1 MPIKRELIYIDNK
14 DETDRIA
21 RYYEQGDKL
30 VVVFNGSSKE
40 FAYSKN
46 RAQIIKTGISNK
58 NAFDVFNYLKNVA
71 DTAGIIGN
79 ESQNTLAKSYEG
91 ITTVPK
97 ECVLSDFLN
106 GSLSKKRTN
115 NTQNVIFPFGF
126 NLSQL
131 KAVDSAFNN
140 NLSVIEG
147 PPGTGKTQTILN
159 IIANA
164 VMNGQSVAVVS
175 SNNSAVKNVYEKLEK
190 AGLEFMAAV
199 LGSNENK
206 QAFIESQ
213 KALPD
218 LSTVKLSSEEKEK
231 LRLKTEELVTAL
243 AENLDKKNRLAQH
256 RLEIENTK
264 TEYRHFKDSYK
275 SEIIKEVGLRR
286 NLKAHS
292 VLRFWLSI
300 EKLVEKQKS
309 IGFIKKLIYR
319 TKYGVKDSSFYVN
332 SYDEMILSLQLK
344 YYPAKISE
352 LEKSIASL
360 EASLEHFSFDT
371 KMKEYTDATMKLFKA
386 SLYEN
391 FFNKKRETYSLPDL
405 YYRSNQFITDYP
417 VIMSTTYSLK
427 RCLDKEIL
435 YDYVIIDEASQ
446 VDLATGALALSCA
459 KRAVIVGDIKQ
470 LPNVVTDD
478 LKFRTDVIFST
489 YKLKEAYRYSS
500 NSLLSALLELFPEI
514 PKTLLREHYRCHPKI
529 IEFCNQKFYDNQL
542 ITLSE
547 YTNNRQPLMVY
558 KTTAGNHARQLINQ
572 RQIDVIRDEIIE
584 KEQLTDTDLGIVTPY
599 RNQTNALQHAFRGS
613 TVKADTVDKFQGR
626 ENEVIILSTVDNEIS
641 EFTDNPNRLNVAV
654 SRAQEQLILVVNGN
668 ESGNDGNIADLIQYI
683 EYNNFSVIESEV
695 NSVFDLLYKGYE
707 KQRAK
712 SIKKSGKVSEY
723 DSENLMYGLIKEVL
737 NTEPYLKYDVLMHF
751 PIRNLIRDFSK
762 LTEPEI
768 KYAKNPLTHL
778 DFIIYNK
785 LGKVPVLGIEVDGFE
800 FHKEGSTQSKRD
812 RMKDEILNKYHFPI
826 LRFGTNESNEKGKLV
841 GMLEEIQ
848 KVTKTI

>member
-1 MPIKRELIYIDNK
+1 MIYIDNK

-21 RYYEQGDKL
+21 RYYEQDDKL
-30 VVVFNGSSKE
+30 VVIFKGSFKE

-46 RAQIIKTGISNK
+46 RAKIIKTGVSAK
-58 NAFDVFNYLKNVA
+58 NAFDVFSYLKNVA

-79 ESQNTLAKSYEG
+79 ETQNTLLKSYEA
-91 ITTVPK
+91 ITTIPK

-106 GSLSKKRTN
+106 GSLSKKRTS

-126 NLSQL
+126 NLSQQ
-131 KAVDSAFNN
+131 KAVDTAFNN

-218 LSTVKLSSEEKEK
+218 LSTFKLSSEEKEK
-231 LRLKTEELVTAL
+231 LRLKTEELVGTI
-243 AENLDKKNRLAQH
+243 AENLDKKNQLAQYK
-256 RLEIENTK
+256 LEIENTK
-264 TEYRHFKDSYK
+264 TEYRHFKESYK
-275 SEIIKEVGLRR
+275 SEFTKDVDLRR
-286 NLKAHS
+286 NLKADS
-292 VLRFWLSI
+292 ILRFWLSI
-300 EKLVEKQKS
+300 ENLTEKQQS

-319 TKYGVKDSSFYVN
+319 IKYGIKDPLFYLN
-332 SYDEMILSLQLK
+332 TFDKMILALQLK

-352 LEKSIASL
+352 LEKSIGSL
-360 EASLEHFSFDT
+360 EKSLQHFSFDT
-371 KMKEYTDATMKLFKA
+371 KMKEYTEAAMQLFKA

-391 FFNKKRETYSLPDL
+391 FFNKKREAYTLPDL
-405 YYRSNQFITDYP
+405 YNKSQQFITDYP

-427 RCLDKEIL
+427 RCLDKDIL
-435 YDYVIIDEASQ
+435 YDYVIIDESSQ

-470 LPNVVTDD
+470 LPNVVTND

-500 NSLLSALLELFPEI
+500 NSLLSSLIELFPAM

-542 ITLSE
+542 IVLSE
-547 YTNNRQPLMVY
+547 YTDNRQPLMVY
-558 KTTAGNHARQLINQ
+558 KTTAGNHARHLMNQ
-572 RQIDVIRDEIIE
+572 RQIDVIREEIIV
-584 KEQLTDTDLGIVTPY
+584 KEQLTDSDLGIVTPY
-599 RNQTNALQHAFRGS
+599 RNQTNALQHAFRS
-613 TVKADTVDKFQGR
+613 SSIKADTVDKFQGR
-626 ENEVIILSTVDNEIS
+626 ENKIIILSTVDNEIS

-683 EYNNFSVIESEV
+683 EYNNFSVIESEI
-695 NSVFDLLYKGYE
+695 NSIFDLLYKGYE
-707 KQRAK
+707 NQRAK
-712 SIKKSGKVSEY
+712 SIQKSGKVSEY

-737 NTEPYLKYDVLMHF
+737 SEEPFLKYGVLMHF

-762 LTEPEI
+762 LTEAEI
-768 KYAKNPLTHL
+768 KYAKNPMTHL
-778 DFIIYNK
+778 DFIVYNK
-785 LGKVPVLGIEVDGFE
+785 LGKVSVLGIEVDGFE
-800 FHKEGSTQSKRD
+800 FHKEGSIQSKRD
-812 RMKDEILNKYHFPI
+812 KMKDEILSKYHFPI
-826 LRFGTNESNEKGKLV
+826 LRFGTNESNEKVKLV
-841 GMLEEIQ
+841 RKLVELQRGNKENHHP
-848 KVTKTI
+848 

>member
-1 MPIKRELIYIDNK
+1 MLKRELIYIDNK

-30 VVVFNGSSKE
+30 VVVFKGGSKE

-46 RAQIIKTGISNK
+46 RAQIIKTGVSAK

-71 DTAGIIGN
+71 DTVGIIGN
-79 ESQNTLAKSYEG
+79 ESQNTLAKSYDG
-91 ITTVPK
+91 ITTIKK

-126 NLSQL
+126 NLSQQ
-131 KAVDSAFNN
+131 KAVDTAFNN

-164 VMNGQSVAVVS
+164 VINGQSVAVVS

-213 KALPD
+213 KVVPD
-218 LSTVKLSSEEKEK
+218 LSTFKLNSEEREK

-243 AENLDKKNRLAQH
+243 AENLDKKNQLAQH

-264 TEYRHFKDSYK
+264 TEYRHFKESYK
-275 SEIIKEVGLRR
+275 TEIIKEVDLRR
-286 NLKAHS
+286 NLKAGS
-292 VLRFWLSI
+292 ILRFWLSI
-300 EKLVEKQKS
+300 EKLAEKQQS

-319 TKYGVKDSSFYVN
+319 IKYGIKSQSFNKYTVE
-332 SYDEMILSLQLK
+332 EMILSLQLK
-344 YYPAKISE
+344 YYPAKIFE
-352 LEKSIASL
+352 LEKSIADL
-360 EASLEHFSFDT
+360 EASLNHFSFDT
-371 KMKEYTDATMKLFKA
+371 KMKEYSDAAMKLLKA
-386 SLYEN
+386 ALYES
-391 FFNKKRETYSLPDL
+391 FSNKKRETYALPDF
-405 YYRSNQFITDYP
+405 YYKSNLFITDYP

-470 LPNVVTDD
+470 LPNVVTND

-500 NSLLSALLELFPEI
+500 NSLLSALLELFPTM

-529 IEFCNQKFYDNQL
+529 IEFCNQKFYNNQL
-542 ITLSE
+542 IVLSE

-558 KTTAGNHARQLINQ
+558 KTTAGNHARQLMNQ
-572 RQIDVIRDEIIE
+572 RQIDVIREEIIV

-599 RNQTNALQHAFRGS
+599 RNQTNALQYAFRGS

-712 SIKKSGKVSEY
+712 NIQKSGKVSQY
-723 DSENLMYGLIKEVL
+723 DSENLMYGLIREVL
-737 NTEPYLKYDVLMHF
+737 SSEPFLKYGVLMHF
-751 PIRNLIRDFSK
+751 PIRNLIRDFTK
-762 LTEPEI
+762 LTDAEI
-768 KYAKNPLTHL
+768 TYAKNSLTHL

-800 FHKEGSTQSKRD
+800 FHKEGSAQNKRD
-812 RMKDEILNKYHFPI
+812 KMKDAILGKYHFPI
-826 LRFGTNESNEKGKLV
+826 LRFGTNESNEKVKLV
-841 GMLEEIQ
+841 NKLNEIQ
-848 KVTKTI
+848 LGNK

>member
-1 MPIKRELIYIDNK
+1 MPLKRELIYIDNK

-30 VVVFNGSSKE
+30 VVIFKNSSKE

-46 RAQIIKTGISNK
+46 RAQIIKTGVSAN

-71 DTAGIIGN
+71 DTVGIIGD
-79 ESQNTLAKSYEG
+79 ESQNTLAKSYER
-91 ITTVPK
+91 IVHIPK

-106 GSLSKKRTN
+106 VTLSKKRTN
-115 NTQNVIFPFGF
+115 DTQNMIFPFGF
-126 NLSQL
+126 NISQQ
-131 KAVDSAFNN
+131 KAVDTAFNN

-175 SNNSAVKNVYEKLEK
+175 SNNSAVKNVYEKLGK
-190 AGLEFMAAV
+190 AGLEFIAAV

-206 QAFIESQ
+206 QAFIDSQ
-213 KALPD
+213 KGFPD
-218 LSTVKLSSEEKEK
+218 LSSFKLSSEEKEK
-231 LRLKTEELVTAL
+231 LQLKTEELVTAL
-243 AENLDKKNRLAQH
+243 SENLDKKNQLAQH

-264 TEYRHFKDSYK
+264 TEYRHFKESYK
-275 SEIIKEVGLRR
+275 SELTKDVDLRR
-286 NLKAHS
+286 NLKADS
-292 VLRFWLSI
+292 ILRFWLSI
-300 EKLVEKQKS
+300 EKLTEKQRT

-319 TKYGVKDSSFYVN
+319 VKYGIKDQSFYLN
-332 SYDEMILSLQLK
+332 TYDEMILSLQLK

-360 EASLEHFSFDT
+360 EASLQHFSFDT
-371 KMKEYTDATMKLFKA
+371 KMKEYTDAAMQLFKA
-386 SLYEN
+386 ALYQSYY
-391 FFNKKRETYSLPDL
+391 NKKRDTYTIQDL
-405 YYRSNQFITDYP
+405 KQKSQPFITDYP

-427 RCLDKEIL
+427 RCLDKDIL
-435 YDYVIIDEASQ
+435 YDYVIIDESSQ

-470 LPNVVTDD
+470 LPNVVTNNV
-478 LKFRTDVIFST
+478 KFKTDEIFNA
-489 YKLKEAYRYSS
+489 YKLNEAYRYSN
-500 NSLLSALLELFPEI
+500 NSLLSALLELFPAM

-542 ITLSE
+542 IVLSE
-547 YTNNRQPLMVY
+547 YTDNRQPLMVY
-558 KTTAGNHARQLINQ
+558 KTTAGNHARQLMNQ
-572 RQIDVIRDEIIE
+572 RQIDVIREEIIVN
-584 KEQLTDTDLGIVTPY
+584 EQLTDTDLGIVTPY

-654 SRAQEQLILVVNGN
+654 SRAQEQLTLVVNGN

-683 EYNNFSVIESEV
+683 EYNNFSIIESEI

-707 KQRAK
+707 NERAK
-712 SIKKSGKVSEY
+712 SIQKSGKVSEY
-723 DSENLMYGLIKEVL
+723 QRLFETYGSG
-737 NTEPYLKYDVLMHF
+737 N
-751 PIRNLIRDFSK
+751 
-762 LTEPEI
+762 
-768 KYAKNPLTHL
+768 
-778 DFIIYNK
+778 
-785 LGKVPVLGIEVDGFE
+785 
-800 FHKEGSTQSKRD
+800 
-812 RMKDEILNKYHFPI
+812 
-826 LRFGTNESNEKGKLV
+826 
-841 GMLEEIQ
+841 
-848 KVTKTI
+848 

>member
-1 MPIKRELIYIDNK
+1 M
-14 DETDRIA
+14 
-21 RYYEQGDKL
+21 
-30 VVVFNGSSKE
+30 
-40 FAYSKN
+40 
-46 RAQIIKTGISNK
+46 
-58 NAFDVFNYLKNVA
+58 
-71 DTAGIIGN
+71 
-79 ESQNTLAKSYEG
+79 
-91 ITTVPK
+91 
-97 ECVLSDFLN
+97 LSDFLN
-106 GSLSKKRTN
+106 GSLSKKRTS

-126 NLSQL
+126 NLSQQ
-131 KAVDSAFNN
+131 KAVDTAFNT

-199 LGSNENK
+199 LGSNENR

-218 LSTVKLSSEEKEK
+218 LASFKLSSEEKEK
-231 LRLKTEELVTAL
+231 LRLKTEELVTVL
-243 AENLDKKNRLAQH
+243 AENLDKKNELAKYK
-256 RLEIENTK
+256 LEIENTK
-264 TEYRHFKDSYK
+264 TEYRHFKESYK
-275 SEIIKEVGLRR
+275 DELIKDVDIRR
-286 NLKAHS
+286 NLKADS
-292 VLRFWLSI
+292 LLRFWLSI
-300 EKLVEKQKS
+300 EKLAEKYQS
-309 IGFIKKLIYR
+309 VNFIKKLIYR
-319 TKYGVKDSSFYVN
+319 IKYGIKDQTFYLN

-352 LEKSIASL
+352 LEKSIADLEESL
-360 EASLEHFSFDT
+360 NHFSFDT
-371 KMKEYTDATMKLFKA
+371 KLKEYTDAAMKLLKA
-386 SLYEN
+386 ALYES
-391 FFNKKRETYSLPDL
+391 FINKKREIYSRPDL
-405 YYRSNQFITDYP
+405 YYKANQFITDYP

-427 RCLDKEIL
+427 RCLDKDFL

-470 LPNVVTDD
+470 LPNVVTND

-489 YKLKEAYRYSS
+489 YKLKDAYRYSS
-500 NSLLSALLELFPEI
+500 NSLLSALLELFPEM

-542 ITLSE
+542 IVLSE
-547 YTNNRQPLMVY
+547 YTDNRQPLMVY
-558 KTTAGNHARQLINQ
+558 KTTAGNHARQLMNQ
-572 RQIDVIRDEIIE
+572 RQIDVIREEINV
-584 KEQLTDTDLGIVTPY
+584 KEQLSDTDLGIVTPY
-599 RNQTNALQHAFRGS
+599 RNQTDALQHAFRGS
-613 TVKADTVDKFQGR
+613 AVKADTVDKFQGR

-683 EYNNFSVIESEV
+683 EYNNFSVIKSDV

-712 SIKKSGKVSEY
+712 SIQKSGKVSQY

-737 NTEPYLKYDVLMHF
+737 RTEPFLKYGVLMHF
-751 PIRNLIRDFSK
+751 PMRNLIRDFTK
-762 LTEPEI
+762 LSDAET

-785 LGKVPVLGIEVDGFE
+785 LGKVLVLGIEVDGFE
-800 FHKEGSTQSKRD
+800 YHKEGSVQNKRD
-812 RMKDEILNKYHFPI
+812 KMKDAILNKYHFPI
-826 LRFGTNESNEKGKLV
+826 LRFGTNESNEKAKLV
-841 GMLEEIQ
+841 GMLQGLIKSNIALGSPLQ
-848 KVTKTI
+848 